1 MIQSTA
7 FIRNE
12 HGIVPLRPQGAN
24 REHVD
29 VVSSVVTTEGRRRSD
44 DGGELRLRVAGRRIG
59 GDLLAQALD
68 IPDAVEHLGLA
79 ELNFQRSPAAV
90 AKLDLAESEEQPLY
104 RRSSTRHGRYAWDL
118 SIPYAAKA

>member
-1 MIQSTA
+1 M
-7 FIRNE
+7 
-12 HGIVPLRPQGAN
+12 PLRPQGAN

-29 VVSSVVTTEGRRRSD
+29 VVGSVVTTEGRRRSD

-68 IPDAVEHLGLA
+68 IPDAVGHLGLT
-79 ELNFQRSPAAV
+79 ELNFQHRPAAV

-104 RRSSTRHGRYAWDL
+104 RRSPTRRGRYAWDL
-118 SIPYAAKA
+118 SVPYATKA